1 MVWQDLLLFFLT
13 WSCRVPSLALRQ
25 PGPINTY
32 ISNYESH
39 FDPEKLTDVG
49 VLRLLAVFAFGL
61 GAATFLGAGA
71 FLGSATL
78 AEAFFVAAAF
88 FLEAVGLTAVSFCRI
103 ILSDCCT
110 LGRLDHNRPWRRLAS
125 SR

>member
-1 MVWQDLLLFFLT
+1 M
-13 WSCRVPSLALRQ
+13 
-25 PGPINTY
+25 
-32 ISNYESH
+32 
-39 FDPEKLTDVG
+39 G

-88 FLEAVGLTAVSFCRI
+88 FLEAAGLIAVSFYKI
-103 ILSDCCT
+103 ILNDCCT
-110 LGRLDHNRPWRRLAS
+110 LGKLDHNKPWWQLAS
-125 SR
+125 SQ